1 LDLETNRVSSTEKI
15 GAAKPTSKQHR
26 PGGYN
31 HTRAGESDPHSAKL
45 PPYGIIMD
53 DESQML
59 NTLKKLNENT
69 RKNRRLRQTQE
80 EQSKS
85 MEKPENEALKVVPQG
100 INKRQ
105 RYNYAILLGAREK
118 VTLPNSFKRKNRI
131 IFPISNFSE

>member
-59 NTLKKLNENT
+59 NILKKLNENT
-69 RKNRRLRQTQE
+69 RKNRRLRQTR
-80 EQSKS
+80 KS
-85 MEKPENEALKVVPQG
+85 RARVWKSQTMKPLKWYIRG
-100 INKRQ
+100 
-105 RYNYAILLGAREK
+105 
-118 VTLPNSFKRKNRI
+118 
-131 IFPISNFSE
+131 